1 MKLLQKIILGYIIF
15 GILAFITVAVFT
27 SHQNETY
34 LREHTAASL
43 KKEAGLIASDYGS
56 SNYTSQ
62 FQLNNLQERLSGIS
76 DYLEGDIYVI
86 DPSKCIDCGTCAS
99 VCPSEAIAPA
109 E

>member
-34 LREHTAASL
+34 LREHSAASL

-56 SNYTSQ
+56 GNYTSQ
-62 FQLNNLQERLSGIS
+62 FQLNNLQDSKDNIS
-76 DYLEGDIYVI
+76 KDDLL
-86 DPSKCIDCGTCAS
+86 
-99 VCPSEAIAPA
+99 
-109 E
+109 